1 MVRVAFLQASLG
13 VGGAE
18 RLVQSLMRGL
28 DRERFATAA
37 VNLYSPGPVGEQLF
51 ADGFEVVSGLAR
63 GRFDPAAGRRLH
75 EALERQ
81 QARVVYVPDSALPLF
96 WAGWLRRR
104 RPPWRLVVG
113 FHSTGKVEDAFQHRI
128 AAGSAFP
135 VTDRFVALAESHE
148 RYLVAELHVD
158 PLRTEVIGSG
168 VDLERFHPPADR
180 LSAKRAAGFDADE
193 PLVGIVAALRPEK
206 HHALFLR
213 MASRVA
219 RRIPAARFL
228 IIGAGPERP
237 RLEGLT
243 RDLRLHEQVR
253 FLGVRDDIPELY
265 RALDVAVLCSLPV
278 VETYPVSLLEALA
291 SGVPVV
297 STRVGSIA
305 DLVDG
310 GVTGTLVAS
319 GDEAA
324 LAEEVER
331 LLADAARRERMGRA
345 ARAAAQARFDRAA
358 MIAAYARL
366 FEQVAR

>member
-1 MVRVAFLQASLG
+1 
-13 VGGAE
+13 
-18 RLVQSLMRGL
+18 
-28 DRERFATAA
+28 
-37 VNLYSPGPVGEQLF
+37 
-51 ADGFEVVSGLAR
+51 VSGLAR
-63 GRFDPAAGRRLH
+63 GRFDPAAGGRLH

-81 QARVVYVPDSALPLF
+81 RARVVYVADSALPLF

-104 RPPWRLVVG
+104 RPAWRLVVG
-113 FHSTGKVEDAFQHRI
+113 FHSTGKYEDALQHRI
-128 AAGSAFP
+128 AARCAFP

-148 RYLVAELHVD
+148 RYLVAEQGID
-158 PLRTEVIGSG
+158 PLRTEVIGGG

-219 RRIPAARFL
+219 RRLPAARFL

-237 RLEGLT
+237 RLEGLA

-253 FLGVRDDIPELY
+253 FLGARDDIPELY

-305 DLVDG
+305 DLVDEG
-310 GVTGTLVAS
+310 STGSLVPG

-324 LAEEVER
+324 LAEAVER
-331 LLADAARRERMGRA
+331 LLADPARREGMGRA
-345 ARAAAQARFDRAA
+345 ARAAALARFDRAA
-358 MIAAYARL
+358 MIADYARL
-366 FEQVAR
+366 FEQVARE